1 MFINLANPNISLV
14 ILLTVCDSILRVLF
28 GRIRYWRDINNPLI
42 DIFLYFH
49 HLFAWYCIDV
59 VRRNSVLVTH
69 GSEMCNAKCTFWH
82 LTFNTSF
89 LKKISEGCKEV
100 LFVLRWSDTCAPK
113 FYKRLLSHT
122 LLKTFFTP
130 FLPQHAFPCCS
141 FQATIPL
148 IIVSSFR
155 STSIILTL
163 IFTSSQVEKHSFSVL
178 PSFDSSDFCCTR
190 LEIQSKVRYIV
201 LWLIQISD
209 NNDNIFVDIKLLQLD
224 GNSFDC

>member
-1 MFINLANPNISLV
+1 MFINLVNPSISLV
-14 ILLTVCDSILRVLF
+14 ILLTVCNSILRVLF
-28 GRIRYWRDINNPLI
+28 GRIWYWRDLNNPLI
-42 DIFLYFH
+42 DIFLYSH
-49 HLFAWYCIDV
+49 QLSAWYCIDI

-89 LKKISEGCKEV
+89 LKKISEGCKEA
-100 LFVLRWSDTCAPK
+100 LFVLRWSDICAPK

-141 FQATIPL
+141 FWATIPL

-163 IFTSSQVEKHSFSVL
+163 VFTSPQVEKHSFSVL
-178 PSFDSSDFCCTR
+178 PYFDSSDFCCTR

-201 LWLIQISD
+201 LWLIQIND

-224 GNSFDC
+224 GNSYGC